1 MAEMTETAVGIPPEL
16 AFEQDLEEGESMR
29 GVTGKEPVQGVFS
42 DAATKIDEEAS
53 KKFGIKVDS
62 EHRATQLLVWKFWQ
76 HPHTVSFWVSTL
88 GFFVSFLSTFAA
100 APLLPVI
107 RDNLNLTK
115 SDLVNS
121 GIAAV
126 TGTIGARV
134 IMGSVCDLVGPRY
147 GMSILLMMTAPFVY
161 GMAGVTNAAGF
172 IACRC
177 FIGLSLAAFV
187 ANQFWATLMFNRAV
201 VGAANA
207 TSGGWGNLGG
217 GVTQFLMP
225 LFLLFFT
232 NVAGATK
239 FQAWRWVYFIPG
251 TAHVITGLLA
261 LIFGQDAP
269 DGNYTA
275 LKKKKAMMTDKVWK
289 IYWVGCANYRMWIGV
304 LLYAFC
310 FGVEL
315 TINNILATYFFD
327 RFELDLSI
335 AGLVAS
341 AFGMMNL
348 FARSV
353 GGIMSDTSARF
364 FGMRGR
370 LWILWLT
377 LSLEGAFC
385 AVLGTMDTLA
395 SAIIVMIIFS
405 FWVRARAARHRES
418 LRSCA
423 PMHARAVV
431 VAALTQQTHTQ
442 VQASEGATYGIVPF
456 ISRRA
461 LGVVSGFI
469 GAGGNA
475 GSSIT
480 QAAFF
485 TPDSLTTQ
493 EGIKWMGVTIVGVA
507 LFTPLIHFPQW
518 GSMFFPGNP
527 KVTEEDYYGSEYN
540 EEEHKSGL
548 SANALKF
555 AETSQPERGSY
566 FESSRSKAL
575 EKAASETA
583 ARGEEQA

>member
-310 FGVEL
+310 FGAEL

-395 SAIIVMIIFS
+395 SAIVVMIIFS
-405 FWVRARAARHRES
+405 FW
-418 LRSCA
+418 
-423 PMHARAVV
+423 
-431 VAALTQQTHTQ
+431 

-507 LFTPLIHFPQW
+507 LFTPLIHFPMW

-527 KVTEEDYYGSEYN
+527 KATEEDYYGSEYN

-555 AETSQPERGSY
+555 AETSQPERGSF
-566 FESSRSKAL
+566 FEKSRSKAL
-575 EKAASETA
+575 DKAASETA
-583 ARGEEQA
+583 ARGEEEA